1 MAPDDG
7 VVVVCLKPESSVYVI
22 PPGGVIISVSG
33 LLVIVDAVRVC
44 VCKSSF
50 LVLTSCNKR
59 NNKTTN
65 NKNAVRF

>member
-33 LLVIVDAVRVC
+33 SLVIVDAVRFC
-44 VCKSSF
+44 VCK
-50 LVLTSCNKR
+50 
-59 NNKTTN
+59 
-65 NKNAVRF
+65 